1 MQVVQV
7 STGRRRRLEGP
18 SFAGE
23 TGIFKEAR
31 AGRVRVHGLGVED
44 DAVVD
49 TRHHGGPDQAVYL
62 YRQEDYDWYSAEL
75 GRTVAAG
82 SFGENLTVSGLPEP
96 GLPVGTRLRS
106 AELELEVTAPR
117 IPCRTL
123 AQRME
128 DADFVRRFMA
138 ARRPG
143 IYLRVL
149 REGTVAA
156 GDEFTVEPPEGPIV
170 DTVEVFTAIKRRLAP
185 EEIERLLAV
194 PIDARTRRDLE
205 KRLARA
211 RGA

>member
-7 STGRRRRLEGP
+7 STGRRRRLEGAT
-18 SFAGE
+18 FNGE

-31 AGRVRVHGLGVED
+31 SGRVRVHALGVED

-62 YRQEDYDWYSAEL
+62 YRQEDYDWFTGEL
-75 GRTVAAG
+75 GREVRAG

-106 AELELEVTAPR
+106 PELELEVTAPR

-123 AQRME
+123 AQRMD

-156 GDEFTVEPPEGPIV
+156 GDRFEIEAPNGPVV
-170 DTVEVFTAIKRRLAP
+170 DTVEVFTSVKRRLTA
-185 EEIERLLAV
+185 EEIERLLSV
-194 PIDARTRRDLE
+194 PIDVRTRKDLEQRLARTRR
-205 KRLARA
+205 A
-211 RGA
+211 

>member
-1 MQVVQV
+1 MQVLQV
-7 STGRRRRLEGP
+7 STGHRRRLEGA
-18 SFAGE
+18 SFRGE

-31 AGRVRVHGLGVED
+31 AGRVRVHALGVED

-62 YRQEDYDWYSAEL
+62 YRQEDYDWFTAEL
-75 GRTVAAG
+75 GREVAAG

-96 GLPVGTRLRS
+96 GLPVGTRLGS

-123 AQRME
+123 AQRMD
-128 DADFVRRFMA
+128 DADFVKRFLA

-143 IYLRVL
+143 IYLRVI

-156 GDEFTVEPPEGPIV
+156 GDAFTVTAPTGPPV
-170 DTVEVFTAIKRRLAP
+170 DTVEVFDAVQRRLGQ

-194 PIDARTRRDLE
+194 PIDVRTRRDLE
-205 KRLARA
+205 KRLARIG
-211 RGA
+211 GA